1 MAGGKALKMPNLSL
15 FSSLFVF
22 LTTGKDTVVIV
33 RRLRRRCRGMNV
45 LNLKWVITNGG
56 FCGLK

>member
-22 LTTGKDTVVIV
+22 LTTGKDVVIV

-45 LNLKWVITNGG
+45 LNLKWVIINGG